1 MRKGLHSSVFSAKPE
16 PMTTSAPTD
25 TAVAYKIDPAHTL
38 VELSAK
44 YMMFTTVKGRF
55 TGVTGTLVHH
65 ATDHD
70 ASSVEAEIDTATLT
84 TADDKRDEHLRS
96 ADFLDVANFPKITF
110 KSRLIVGSGD
120 HYQVIGDLT
129 IHGTTREV
137 TLDTTFN
144 GAGKNPWGHD
154 LVSFSAQT
162 EINRKDFG
170 LNWNVALEAGGV
182 LVSDKL
188 KIQLEVQA
196 AREA

>member
-1 MRKGLHSSVFSAKPE
+1 
-16 PMTTSAPTD
+16 MTTSSPAD
-25 TAVAYKIDPAHTL
+25 TAVAYTIDPAHTL

-55 TGVTGTLVHH
+55 TGVTGTLVHD
-65 ATDHD
+65 ATDAD
-70 ASSVEAEIDTATLT
+70 ASSVDVQIDTATLT
-84 TADDKRDEHLRS
+84 TADAKRDEHLRS
-96 ADFLDVANFPKITF
+96 ADFLDVANYPTITF
-110 KSRLIVGSGD
+110 KSRLIVGGGD

-137 TLDTTFN
+137 SLDTTFN

-182 LVSDKL
+182 LVSDKI

-196 AREA
+196 ARAA

>member
-1 MRKGLHSSVFSAKPE
+1 
-16 PMTTSAPTD
+16 MTTSAPTAA
-25 TAVAYKIDPAHTL
+25 AVAYKIDPAHTL

-96 ADFLDVANFPKITF
+96 ADFLDVANYPKITF

>member
-1 MRKGLHSSVFSAKPE
+1 
-16 PMTTSAPTD
+16 MTTSSQAS
-25 TAVAYKIDPAHTL
+25 TALAYTIDPSHTL

-55 TGVTGTLVHH
+55 TGVTGSLVH
-65 ATDHD
+65 D
-70 ASSVEAEIDTATLT
+70 ADDLSGSSSVDVEIDPATLT
-84 TADDKRDEHLRS
+84 TSDAKRDEHLRS
-96 ADFLDVANFPKITF
+96 ADFLDVANFPIITF
-110 KSRLIVGSGD
+110 KSRLIVGSGE

-129 IHGTTREV
+129 IHGTTHEV

-182 LVSDKL
+182 LVGDRV
-188 KIQLEVQA
+188 KISLEVQA
-196 AREA
+196 TRAA